1 MVDEEHYLQYDEN
14 WVDIVLPEKT
24 PWEAKANTLLA
35 PNSFNTSAALHRVP
49 AVSTMSSTTHDERE
63 RERERDRKIGRGKDL
78 VTMIEGE

>member
-63 RERERDRKIGRGKDL
+63 REKHTHRKIGRGKYL
-78 VTMIEGE
+78 VIMIEGE